1 MAQRLITNLSKRN
14 RKREYIRQFV
24 KLSNALVGKKKENA
38 FTKMTLE
45 YLLKSKVFIRKKN
58 LEKKNMYLQWN

>member
-24 KLSNALVGKKKENA
+24 KLSNALVGKKKKENA

-58 LEKKNMYLQWN
+58 